1 MQVLLRIELNDD
13 RFDRL
18 AATHLAHHRNGSGIR
33 RSRFALSPKHA
44 PPRSPGSFLHVD
56 QMTAETVRSHQE
68 QNSFVGTAFLGSGNN
83 RGEWKPDHE
92 TGADVTPTG
101 STLLQTSGREAPY
114 K

>member
-1 MQVLLRIELNDD
+1 MRVLLGIELNDY

-68 QNSFVGTAFLGSGNN
+68 QNSFVGDGVPRFGQKSRAVEALSLTA
-83 RGEWKPDHE
+83 
-92 TGADVTPTG
+92 ADVTPTG
-101 STLLQTSGREAPY
+101 STF
-114 K
+114 